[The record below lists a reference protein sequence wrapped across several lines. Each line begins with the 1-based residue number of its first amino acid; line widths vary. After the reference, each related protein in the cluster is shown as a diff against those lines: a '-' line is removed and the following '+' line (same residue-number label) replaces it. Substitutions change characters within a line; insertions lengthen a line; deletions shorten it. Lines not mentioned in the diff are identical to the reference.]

1 MLERMTKNRVL
12 YANCISVKLEK
23 NKNTKIVDQTEL
35 ILMKPELNANIYNCI
50 WDTIWEKNVLDN
62 ESLSFSDYSLYSLQ
76 NISKIE

>member
-50 WDTIWEKNVLDN
+50 
-62 ESLSFSDYSLYSLQ
+62 
-76 NISKIE
+76 